1 MKVNCIEFKTTDG
14 GKAFVITS
22 ELESLHIGGT
32 GQCNLVSLK
41 SGSSFAVDAKTATGL
56 IELLGLTIPNTESVN
71 AAINVEVSTSM
82 KESSF
87 KKMFTHQLVETP
99 KAPYIYAEN
108 LDDESLAKW
117 LGHLSNLIF
126 AKNDIS
132 RRIESE
138 QENAAARLKKQID
151 IDTELSYSIR
161 R

>member
-14 GKAFVITS
+14 GKAFIVAS
-22 ELESLHIGGT
+22 ELESLYVDEIRERSF
-32 GQCNLVSLK
+32 VSLK
-41 SGSSFAVDAKTATGL
+41 SGAYFYVDAKTATGL
-56 IELLGLTIPNTESVN
+56 IELLGLITSITESVN
-71 AAINVEVSTSM
+71 TAINVEVSTSM

-87 KKMFTHQLVETP
+87 KKMFTHQPVETP
-99 KAPYIYAEN
+99 KAPYIYAAN

-117 LGHLSNLIF
+117 LGHLANLIF

-138 QENAAARLKKQID
+138 QENAPARLKKQID

>member
-1 MKVNCIEFKTTDG
+1 MKVNCIEFKTTND
-14 GKAFVITS
+14 GKAFIVAS
-22 ELESLHIGGT
+22 ELESLYIDGT

-41 SGSSFAVDAKTATGL
+41 SGSSFQVDTKTATGL
-56 IELLGLTIPNTESVN
+56 IELLGLVISSTESIN
-71 AAINVEVSTSM
+71 AAINTEVSTSM

-87 KKMFTHQLVETP
+87 KKMFTHPLVETP
-99 KAPYIYAEN
+99 NAPYVYAAN
-108 LDDESLAKW
+108 LSDELLTKW
-117 LGHLSNLIF
+117 LLRLSDTIL